1 MPQVSDTR
9 SPASKS
15 MESATF
21 NTLAGRHLQII
32 VQFTS
37 KLLLKILRHLTG
49 RKECLQV
56 TKTMQRM
63 QFKGSPILSF
73 KLRSRSELIPQLQS
87 QSEEKNK
94 TTI

>member
-1 MPQVSDTR
+1 MLQVLDTH

-37 KLLLKILRHLTG
+37 KQLLKILRHLTA
-49 RKECLQV
+49 RKAYLQV

-63 QFKGSPILSF
+63 QFKGSRILSF
-73 KLRSRSELIPQLQS
+73 KSRSRSELIPQLQS
-87 QSEEKNK
+87 QSENK
-94 TTI
+94 KIK